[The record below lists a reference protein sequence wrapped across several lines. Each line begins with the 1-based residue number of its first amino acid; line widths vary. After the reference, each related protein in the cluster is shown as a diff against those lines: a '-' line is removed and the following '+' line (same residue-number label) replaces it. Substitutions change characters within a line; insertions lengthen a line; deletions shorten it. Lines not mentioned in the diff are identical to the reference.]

1 MKVEKIMTHQLI
13 NNDFSDITFGRKSIL
28 AYDETVKISHEEML
42 AMIQEA
48 TTAPSSVNFQPW
60 RFVVVESAE
69 QKELLKPLVKFNAL
83 QNDTSAAMVL
93 CFGDLAC
100 YELGETIYDIAVSEG
115 KMPQDVR
122 DRQLASIVPMYQSLS
137 TAQMN
142 DIVKIDTSLAAMQ
155 FMLVARAH
163 GYDTNPIGGFDSDKL
178 AETFGLDQNRYV
190 PVMIISIG
198 KAAEAGY
205 QSVRLPAETITEFK

>member
-13 NNDFSDITFGRKSIL
+13 NNDFSDITFGRKSIR

-69 QKELLKPLVKFNAL
+69 QKDLLKPLVKFNAL
-83 QNDTSAAMVL
+83 QNDTSAAMIL

-122 DRQLASIVPMYQSLS
+122 DRQLGSIVPMYQSLS

-178 AETFGLDQNRYV
+178 AETFGLDKNRYV

>member
-1 MKVEKIMTHQLI
+1 MKVENIMTHQLL
-13 NNDFSDITFGRKSIL
+13 NNDFSNITFGRKSIR

-69 QKELLKPLVKFNAL
+69 QKELLKPLVKFNTL

-93 CFGDLAC
+93 CFGDLSC
-100 YELGETIYDIAVSEG
+100 YELGETIYDLAVSES

-178 AETFGLDQNRYV
+178 AETFGLDKNRYV

>member
-1 MKVEKIMTHQLI
+1 MTHQLI
-13 NNDFSDITFGRKSIL
+13 NNDFSDITFGRKSIR

>member
-1 MKVEKIMTHQLI
+1 MKVENTMTHQLI
-13 NNDFSDITFGRKSIL
+13 NNNFSDIVFGRKSIR
-28 AYDETVKISHEEML
+28 AYDETVKISPEEML

-100 YELGETIYDIAVSEG
+100 YELGETIYDLAVSEG

-122 DRQLASIVPMYQSLS
+122 DRQLGSIVPMYQSLS

-163 GYDTNPIGGFDSDKL
+163 GYDTNPIGGFDSDNL
-178 AETFGLDQNRYV
+178 AETFGLDKNRYV

-205 QSVRLPAETITEFK
+205 HSVRLPAETITEFK

>member
-13 NNDFSDITFGRKSIL
+13 NNDFSDITFGRKSIR

-155 FMLVARAH
+155 FILVARAH

>member
-13 NNDFSDITFGRKSIL
+13 NNDFSDITFGRKSIR

-69 QKELLKPLVKFNAL
+69 QKDLLKPLVKFNAL

>member
-1 MKVEKIMTHQLI
+1 MTHQLI
-13 NNDFSDITFGRKSIL
+13 NNDFSDITFGRKSIR

-69 QKELLKPLVKFNAL
+69 QKEVLKPLVKFNAL

-178 AETFGLDQNRYV
+178 AETFGLDKNRYV

>member
-13 NNDFSDITFGRKSIL
+13 NNDFSDITFGRKSIR

-100 YELGETIYDIAVSEG
+100 YELGETIYDIAVSEV

>member
-1 MKVEKIMTHQLI
+1 MKVEKIMTHQLL
-13 NNDFSDITFGRKSIL
+13 NNDFSDITFGRKSIR

-42 AMIQEA
+42 AIIQEA

-100 YELGETIYDIAVSEG
+100 YELGETIYDQAVSEG

-178 AETFGLDQNRYV
+178 AETFGLDKNRYV